1 MRKLKKPVVVIGS
14 IAALLVYLCCAPL
27 AWSHGAEDSHQNS
40 IERTVVPDD
49 SYELCLVLEQ
59 DQQLHYKFKA
69 SQKLDFNIHHHT
81 EDEVLYP
88 VSEDQVMDL
97 TATFAAT
104 SGQEYC
110 LMWTNQ
116 GNTDVRLSLQYEK
129 PQAKGH

>member
-14 IAALLVYLCCAPL
+14 IAALLGYLCCAPL

-59 DQQLHYKFKA
+59 DQQLHYKFNA

-110 LMWTNQ
+110 LMWTNL